1 LQSLV
6 YTAVLYCVIILYVP
20 GVNKVLAN
28 VVVASHFEITS
39 FFSFSFDMKVLV
51 VSAAD
56 NYR

>member
-1 LQSLV
+1 VLV
-6 YTAVLYCVIILYVP
+6 YYVP

-39 FFSFSFDMKVLV
+39 FFSFSLDMKVL

>member
-6 YTAVLYCVIILYVP
+6 YTGVLYCVIILHVP

-39 FFSFSFDMKVLV
+39 FFFFFFWHEGPCCF
-51 VSAAD
+51 
-56 NYR
+56 RGR